1 MHLSAITID
10 GEAFPGTDNYP
21 FNLAILRNT
30 KTVAFRSPVTYFI
43 GENGSGKSTLLT
55 AIARAAGIHI
65 WDSPHAPL
73 VANRHADT
81 LHRYVSV
88 DWRDGTTPGAFFASD
103 MFRHFSLLLDEW
115 AKTDPGLLEYF
126 GGSSLMAMSH
136 GQSTMAFFE
145 SRFRIRGLYLL
156 DEPECALSPR
166 RLIEFLGII
175 HRAAATGEAQFII
188 ATHSPILL
196 ALPGAVI
203 LSFDSPAIR
212 EIAYEDTDHVRA
224 YRSFLADPQGYLR
237 ERGAIIE

>member
-88 DWRDGTTPGAFFASD
+88 DWRDGTTPGAFF
-103 MFRHFSLLLDEW
+103 
-115 AKTDPGLLEYF
+115 
-126 GGSSLMAMSH
+126 
-136 GQSTMAFFE
+136 E

-196 ALPGAVI
+196 ALPGAII